1 MSNFFITGSNTLSWW
16 IATINRIIDKI
27 LKLMTFG
34 YFIRDVFEFSLFI
47 IISSMNEIYEHN
59 TKSFERLFSFVF
71 SIIEIIFFVIFLGL
85 VLFLALSSYRKL
97 EKKHSKLSEFFVG
110 LKNCK
115 IEKIYVFVLL
125 VKRLI
130 WAKLKISLVSI
141 SSILLLILMVTIQV
155 AYIIYSAEFRPYEVK
170 KGNIIEI
177 LNKIYFD
184 FILFVFIFFKYSKWL
199 ELCQYKIYMWVIVSN
214 NKVAFYRFR

>member
-1 MSNFFITGSNTLSWW
+1 MTVLFLTPTISFDWFFWWLFLRPEYLFQNEQFLITGSNTLSWW
-16 IATINRIIDKI
+16 ITTINRIIDKI
-27 LKLMTFG
+27 FKLMTFG
-34 YFIRDVFEFSLFI
+34 YFIRNVFELSLFI
-47 IISSMNEIYEHN
+47 LISSTNEINEHN

-115 IEKIYVFVLL
+115 FEKYIFFLF

-130 WAKLKISLVSI
+130 CAILQISLVSI
-141 SSILLLILMVTIQV
+141 FSI
-155 AYIIYSAEFRPYEVK
+155 
-170 KGNIIEI
+170 
-177 LNKIYFD
+177 
-184 FILFVFIFFKYSKWL
+184 
-199 ELCQYKIYMWVIVSN
+199 
-214 NKVAFYRFR
+214 